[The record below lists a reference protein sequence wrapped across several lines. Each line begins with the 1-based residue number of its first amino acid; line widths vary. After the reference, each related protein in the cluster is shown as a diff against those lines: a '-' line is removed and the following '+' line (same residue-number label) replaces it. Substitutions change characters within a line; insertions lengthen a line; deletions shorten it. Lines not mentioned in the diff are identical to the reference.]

1 LSIDDLTWP
10 FGELSQL
17 LNVGEPYPNWQTDTV
32 YQSLVDDNA
41 SQEYATGAIVA
52 EPMLASNWTVSAD
65 GRTYTFDLRNVT
77 FSNGDPFNAYQVWG
91 EMYADYY
98 LSGNSSN
105 WMTAYNVFNMSPV
118 NFGPATLALLNQS
131 GLINPSAQGIAL
143 MSNSSWPIYAPNAN
157 QIVFHLAASFQWF
170 PLTLVVFTGLLYD
183 TQFVLD
189 HGGYGTPTAVNP
201 YFNLTPAPGTGPY
214 KVSNVVENSYV
225 EFTQNPTYW
234 GNSLTAAQIQANP
247 FLDPGHVKNV
257 IIYAKTDDVARYAD
271 LASGQVQIAGIETQ
285 DWPLIQANP
294 DRFAY
299 SVLPDNSMAFVG
311 ATMNTLRYP
320 TNITAVRQAI
330 VHAINYSNIS
340 KEVFFNGLVPFM
352 GPEYPSQSQYYDL
365 GNLPP
370 YQYNI
375 TLAEQIL
382 KNASIN
388 TANLPAI
395 EFRVEAGCNFC
406 VSAAE
411 IIQGDLAQIG
421 LNINIE
427 VTPSSEYTLP
437 YVAAGSYASALTVA
451 QQVAQ
456 MTWFGSETWAPDE
469 PTPADS
475 WILFVSNQSVAGNY
489 AIYSNPTVQQCVN
502 SWTDGASN
510 STLISLCTAA
520 QKQIYNDAPYVWL
533 GTIKLPL
540 GGGSVVWDKNVV
552 ASAYLDP
559 LFTGQT
565 ETVIFNT
572 VTFVNGQD
580 Q

>member
-17 LNVGEPYPNWQTDTV
+17 LNVGQPYPNWQTDTV

-41 SQEYATGAIVA
+41 SLEYSTGAIVA

-65 GRTYTFDLRNVT
+65 GRTYTFDLRNAT
-77 FSNGDPFNAYQVWG
+77 FSNGDPFNAYQVWA

-105 WMTAYNVFNMSPV
+105 WMTAYNVFNMSSV
-118 NFGPATLALLNQS
+118 DFGLATLALLNQS
-131 GLINPSAQGIAL
+131 SVVKPSAQGIAL
-143 MSNSSWPIYAPNAN
+143 MSNSSWPIYAPNAD
-157 QIVFHLAASFQWF
+157 QIVFHLAAQFQWF

-183 TQFVLD
+183 VQFVLD
-189 HGGYGTPTAVNP
+189 HGGYGTLTAVNP
-201 YFNLTPAPGTGPY
+201 YFNLNPAPGTGPY
-214 KVSNVVENSYV
+214 MVSGVAVNSYV

-234 GNSLTAAQIQANP
+234 GQSLTPAQIQANP
-247 FLDPGHVKNV
+247 YLDPGHVKNV

-271 LASGQVQIAGIETQ
+271 LASGSVQIAGIETE

-294 DRFAY
+294 AKFGY

-340 KEVFFNGLVPFM
+340 QQVFFNGLVPFM

-365 GNLPP
+365 GNLSP
-370 YQYNI
+370 YQYNV

-388 TANLPAI
+388 AASLPVI

-411 IIQGDLAQIG
+411 IIQGDLSQIG

-437 YVAAGSYASALTVA
+437 YVAAGAYSGAVPVA

-520 QKQIYNDAPYVWL
+520 QKQIYNDAPYIWL

-580 Q
+580 

>member
-1 LSIDDLTWP
+1 
-10 FGELSQL
+10 
-17 LNVGEPYPNWQTDTV
+17 
-32 YQSLVDDNA
+32 
-41 SQEYATGAIVA
+41 
-52 EPMLASNWTVSAD
+52 
-65 GRTYTFDLRNVT
+65 
-77 FSNGDPFNAYQVWG
+77 
-91 EMYADYY
+91 
-98 LSGNSSN
+98 
-105 WMTAYNVFNMSPV
+105 
-118 NFGPATLALLNQS
+118 
-131 GLINPSAQGIAL
+131 
-143 MSNSSWPIYAPNAN
+143 
-157 QIVFHLAASFQWF
+157 
-170 PLTLVVFTGLLYD
+170 
-183 TQFVLD
+183 
-189 HGGYGTPTAVNP
+189 
-201 YFNLTPAPGTGPY
+201 
-214 KVSNVVENSYV
+214 
-225 EFTQNPTYW
+225 
-234 GNSLTAAQIQANP
+234 
-247 FLDPGHVKNV
+247 VKNV

-271 LASGQVQIAGIETQ
+271 LASGSVQIAGIETE

-294 DRFAY
+294 AKFGY

-340 KEVFFNGLVPFM
+340 QQVFFNGLVPFM

-365 GNLPP
+365 GNLSP
-370 YQYNI
+370 YQYNV

-388 TANLPAI
+388 AASLPVI

-411 IIQGDLAQIG
+411 IIQGDLSQIG

-437 YVAAGSYASALTVA
+437 YVAAGAYSGAVPVA

-520 QKQIYNDAPYVWL
+520 QKQIYNDAPYIWL

-580 Q
+580 